1 MVDVHSNIVF
11 DVDDG
16 AKTIEDSV
24 EMLKE
29 AQKVGFTDVILTP
42 HYMEDYY
49 EVETISILEKIE
61 SIKEQLRKEG
71 VNIQIY
77 PGNEIYITSDILT
90 LMDTKKAS
98 TLNQTRYVLFEL
110 PMNTECVNLTEVV
123 YQILSAGKIPVI
135 AHPERYGWV
144 QKDPNK
150 LIPLIEDGVLLQ
162 ANYGSVLGQ
171 YGKTCKETV
180 KILLEHQMVHLL
192 GTDVHIPKHI
202 YLKIEE
208 ATHEIQKWIGE
219 EAYTMLSTIN
229 PQKILQDE
237 AIDIPS
243 PMSYKE
249 KWFTKFF
256 SK

>member
-1 MVDVHSNIVF
+1 MVDVHSHIVF
-11 DVDDG
+11 GVDDG
-16 AKTIEDSV
+16 AKTIEDSI

-29 AQKVGFTDVILTP
+29 AQKAGFTDVILTP
-42 HYMEDYY
+42 HYIEGCY
-49 EVETISILEKIE
+49 EVEMTTILEKIE
-61 SIKEQLRKEG
+61 RIKEQLEKEKIP
-71 VNIQIY
+71 IQIY
-77 PGNEIYITSDILT
+77 VGNEMYITSDIMT

-123 YQILSAGKIPVI
+123 YQILSAGKIPI
-135 AHPERYGWV
+135 MAHPERYSWV

-180 KILLEHQMVHLL
+180 KILLEHQMIHLL
-192 GTDVHIPKHI
+192 GSDVHRPNHI

-208 ATHEIQKWIGE
+208 AMHIIQKWIGE
-219 EAYTMLSTIN
+219 EAYTYLSTVN
-229 PQKILQDE
+229 AQKVLQDE
-237 AIDIPS
+237 VIDIPN
-243 PMSYKE
+243 PLTYKE